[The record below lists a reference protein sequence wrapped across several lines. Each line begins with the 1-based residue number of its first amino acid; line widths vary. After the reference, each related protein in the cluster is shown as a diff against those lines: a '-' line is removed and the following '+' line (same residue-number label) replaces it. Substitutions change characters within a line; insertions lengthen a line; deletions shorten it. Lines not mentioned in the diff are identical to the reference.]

1 MKCRGERGDSK
12 PVWGAPKIVGYAS
25 TVQLEPSQSG
35 S

>member
-1 MKCRGERGDSK
+1 MKCRERSDSK
-12 PVWGAPKIVGYAS
+12 PVWGAPKIVEYAS